1 MFLSCLITHATTSDD
16 KTEVIVELINQLLY
30 QVMITS
36 NENGENRDIKKL
48 LRKLAMIISGLHES
62 RYMEESQRASC

>member
-1 MFLSCLITHATTSDD
+1 MFLLCLPLITHATTGDD
-16 KTEVIVELINQLLY
+16 KTEVIVELINQPL
-30 QVMITS
+30 MITS

-48 LRKLAMIISGLHES
+48 LGKLAMIISGLHES